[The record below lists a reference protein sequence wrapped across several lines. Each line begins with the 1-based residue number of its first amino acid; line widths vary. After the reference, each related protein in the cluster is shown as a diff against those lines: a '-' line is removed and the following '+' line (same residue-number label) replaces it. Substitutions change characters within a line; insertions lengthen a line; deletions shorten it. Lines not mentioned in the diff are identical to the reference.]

1 MAKKITKRVVDSE
14 GPGNK
19 DRFLWD
25 TEIKG
30 FGVKVTPAGRRIY
43 VLQYRINGRLRRY
56 TIGRHGSPWT
66 PHSAR
71 AEAARLA
78 GLVASGVDPME
89 VKADM
94 EGDRSVRHL
103 CDEYL
108 EAAPPII
115 LKRFGRPKK
124 ASTLETDR
132 SNLERHVKPLLGRR
146 SIRSLTK
153 RDIERFQQGVAD
165 GKTRK
170 DVKTKPRGRA
180 IVRGGRGTA
189 ARSLMALST
198 VLSYAVEQGYIREN
212 VAHGVAAFKMAERDR
227 SLSSTELERLGE
239 ALRAAERAGTN
250 TYVIAALRLLLL
262 TGCRKSEILTLKW
275 DWVDFERARLRL
287 PDSKTGKKV
296 VPLGAPA
303 LAVLRSLPRIE
314 GNDHVLPGSVDGSH
328 LVGLQKVWTRIRN
341 RAGLKGLRIHDMR
354 HAFAT
359 IAVAS
364 GDSLFLVGKVLGHSQ
379 ASTTQRY
386 AHVRDDPLQAV
397 AERAYSTIAAALEDR
412 KGDVVGMKRGGPSE

>member
-14 GPGNK
+14 GPAKK

-30 FGVKVTPAGRRIY
+30 FGVKVTPAGNRIY

-78 GLVASGVDPME
+78 GLVASRVDPME
-89 VKADM
+89 VKADKA
-94 EGDRSVRHL
+94 GDRSVRQL

-108 EAAPPII
+108 EAAPTII

-124 ASTLETDR
+124 TSTLATDR
-132 SNLERHVKPLLGRR
+132 SNIEPHVKPLLGRR

-153 RDIERFQQGVAD
+153 RQVERFQQDVAE
-165 GKTRK
+165 GKTTK
-170 DVKTKPRGRA
+170 DVKTPRGRA

-189 ARSLMALST
+189 ARSLMALSA
-198 VLSYAVEQGYIREN
+198 VLSYAVEHGYIREN
-212 VAHGVAAFKMAERDR
+212 VAHGVAPFKTPERDR
-227 SLSSTELERLGE
+227 SLSSTELGRLGE
-239 ALRAAERAGTN
+239 ALRAAEQEGTN
-250 TYVIAALRLLLL
+250 TYAVAALRLLLL

-275 DWVDFERARLRL
+275 DWVDFERACLRL
-287 PDSKTGKKV
+287 PDSKTGAKV

-303 LAVLRSLPRIE
+303 LAVLHSLPRIE
-314 GNDHVLPGSVDGSH
+314 GNDHVLPGSVEGAH
-328 LVGLQKVWTRIRN
+328 LVGLQKVWARIRN

-354 HAFAT
+354 HAWASV
-359 IAVAS
+359 AVVG
-364 GDSLFLVGKVLGHSQ
+364 GDSLYLVGKVLGHRQ

-397 AERAYSTIAAALEDR
+397 AERASGAIAAALEGR
-412 KGDVVGMKRGGPSE
+412 KGDVVDLKKSR